1 MIGEE
6 KFEEEVKLLEQMKE
20 EDKKKSGFQAMEG
33 DVDNRDDKLKDKELS
48 QGFKTQC
55 GIRGGK
61 LSGGQ
66 K

>member
-1 MIGEE
+1 
-6 KFEEEVKLLEQMKE
+6 MKE